1 MTDAEEEA
9 TSGADALSVPDV
21 TTEKTKK
28 VSSGREK
35 KPSKGDK
42 RPNLFARIALFF
54 RQVVAELKKV
64 IWPTRR
70 DLISYTWVVLIF
82 CVAMSLFVALCDFL
96 FGQGVL
102 KVFGGGG

>member
-1 MTDAEEEA
+1 MTDADEDA
-9 TSGADALSVPDV
+9 TVDADTATGIAGKADSSAKANGRRD
-21 TTEKTKK
+21 KK
-28 VSSGREK
+28 GN
-35 KPSKGDK
+35 KGDK
-42 RPNLFARIALFF
+42 RPNVFARIALFF

-82 CVAMSLFVALCDFL
+82 CIAMSLFVALCDFL

>member
-1 MTDAEEEA
+1 MTDADERELA
-9 TSGADALSVPDV
+9 DSGADAD
-21 TTEKTKK
+21 
-28 VSSGREK
+28 SSTDTDSTGGKAISEATGK
-35 KPSKGDK
+35 SAKSAK

-70 DLISYTWVVLIF
+70 DLISYTWIVLIF
-82 CVAMSLFVALCDFL
+82 CVIMSLFVAACDFL

-102 KVFGGGG
+102 KVFGG